1 MFFLSRLLDFL
12 TTPIIWVFVLFLYG
26 LITHIPSRK
35 KIFLITTFVLLYLFS
50 NTFLLNECMRA
61 WETSGVRKG
70 AIKEPYDYGIVL
82 GGMITYDSETDK
94 IQFVRSV
101 NRVMQALELY
111 KEGKIKKIVISSGA
125 GSLKNRNTSEAAI
138 IKKYIEKLG
147 IPTQDII
154 AENASRNTYENA
166 VFTNKLLGNKKSR
179 NLLITSSYHMRR
191 SLACFKKTGLVVDSF
206 VVDRYAVSRK
216 FYPDVLF
223 LPSAK
228 ALEGWNVLLHE
239 IMGFVVYRVMGYC

>member
-179 NLLITSSYHMRR
+179 
-191 SLACFKKTGLVVDSF
+191 LVVDSF